1 MECDK
6 AFDHCSLRE
15 DWCHLL
21 PKFFQNP
28 SESTNR
34 EFAQCCFNC
43 VFCSVLKSQ
52 RHILKVMK
60 WWCGDVSSKGEYEW
74 QQSAEKQV
82 RPFLLQPSLHSVQK
96 PKEYPFWSL
105 LFVETNSIGIQTK
118 LNQWKYDIE
127 RKTSFEAWTN
137 SPKKVNLMF
146 LFQREGFSLNHFL
159 LARNIGKDILPN
171 ATNRDVTMLLERDG
185 GEGGQGEEWSYLIL
199 TSLSHE
205 RWYRKKCPSN
215 GKGTPFFFNR
225 SNGFHFG
232 FQWFVYWCTGLGV
245 CVFWYGGRF
254 LKCIGSLSNIDLEI
268 YPPLRQ
274 YTVKPGW
281 IFLMALKIIHSKKP
295 IVKSFEQWQQPWLF
309 RLYRGLNYPIYGDF
323 NKPI

>member
-28 SESTNR
+28 SESTSR

-74 QQSAEKQV
+74 QQSEEKQV

-185 GEGGQGEEWSYLIL
+185 GWG
-199 TSLSHE
+199 
-205 RWYRKKCPSN
+205 
-215 GKGTPFFFNR
+215 R
-225 SNGFHFG
+225 S
-232 FQWFVYWCTGLGV
+232 
-245 CVFWYGGRF
+245 GR
-254 LKCIGSLSNIDLEI
+254 
-268 YPPLRQ
+268 
-274 YTVKPGW
+274 TVKLSDTYFTFAWTLVPKKVS
-281 IFLMALKIIHSKKP
+281 LKKEKEH
-295 IVKSFEQWQQPWLF
+295 LF
-309 RLYRGLNYPIYGDF
+309 FSTDPTGSILVFSGLCIDV
-323 NKPI
+323 